1 MERLIILYFIIM
13 NFTVLLAAKSIISN
27 NKEKVD
33 IKEKL
38 KKLIIQKNSA
48 PSVKTRTKGSV
59 ISAKT

>member
-1 MERLIILYFIIM
+1 M
-13 NFTVLLAAKSIISN
+13 NFTVFLAAKSIISN